1 MLRNLGRIPF
11 FIVCSFN
18 FNVNNLCDTFYAK
31 LRLVFERFVWK
42 NRDECMCFFSDWES
56 NRSGEDRE

>member
-1 MLRNLGRIPF
+1 FRIPF

-42 NRDECMCFFSDWES
+42 NRDECMCLFLIGNQTEAVRTG
-56 NRSGEDRE
+56 NEKK